1 MTSLSKRSTVYLEP
15 ELHKALHLKS
25 IETSVSVSV
34 LINQA
39 IRESL
44 AEDADDL
51 AAFAERVNDPL
62 VSYEAMIQNLK
73 KNGRI

>member
-1 MTSLSKRSTVYLEP
+1 MTNLSKRSTVYLEP

-34 LINQA
+34 LINRA

-44 AEDADDL
+44 AEDAEDL
-51 AAFAERVNDPL
+51 AAFAERVNEPL
-62 VSYEAMIQNLK
+62 ISYEAMLQNLK

>member
-1 MTSLSKRSTVYLEP
+1 MTNLSKRSTVYLEP
-15 ELHKALHLKS
+15 ELHKALQIKS

-44 AEDADDL
+44 SEDAEDL
-51 AAFAERVNDPL
+51 EAFSERVNEPL
-62 VSYEAMIQNLK
+62 ISYETMIQNLK

>member
-1 MTSLSKRSTVYLEP
+1 MTNMTKRSTVYLEP
-15 ELHKALHLKS
+15 ELHKALQLKS

-44 AEDADDL
+44 VEDAEDL
-51 AAFAERVNDPL
+51 QAFSERVNEPL
-62 VSYEAMIQNLK
+62 ISYEAMVQKLK
-73 KNGRI
+73 RNGRI